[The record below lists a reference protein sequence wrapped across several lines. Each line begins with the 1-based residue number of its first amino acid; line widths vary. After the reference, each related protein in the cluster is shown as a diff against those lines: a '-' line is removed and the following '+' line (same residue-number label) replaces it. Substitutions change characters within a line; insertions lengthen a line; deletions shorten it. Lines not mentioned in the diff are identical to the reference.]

1 MLKKLLTIYNG
12 ESKIKQIEVD
22 HILIDTEKQRL
33 IYWIEEGQNRTKET
47 IPLNENLITEIIIV

>member
-22 HILIDTEKQRL
+22 HILIDAEKQRL

-47 IPLNENLITEIIIV
+47 IPLNENIITEIIIV